1 MKNTF
6 WNIIFF
12 ALTGMIVTSCSGN
25 NDDAEPIVGGDGV
38 APTVNGKQLVRIKH
52 GDSKID
58 FVYNSDGRLI
68 KVKQSD
74 NQYESSYCY
83 ESKRIIQSPL
93 DYIYNMNNG
102 HIVECN
108 YTILPSLEENA
119 HSIDVK
125 ETYEYDSNGHLIE
138 FKRPSDYTVDGYSLA
153 TFIYSWQNGNITKI
167 TESTEETEYTAGGV
181 WAKLNISYTSYANTI
196 PFFFVGFGYTDVYLS
211 WQGFFGK
218 RCKNLPASQTFT
230 YISEQW
236 GDNIKTDTITYTYD
250 YAYTD
255 GLVTNVTSKRT
266 YKGNTSIDVYD
277 LEWW

>member
-1 MKNTF
+1 MNKNL
-6 WNIIFF
+6 WYAVIVVSIGIF
-12 ALTGMIVTSCSGN
+12 LTSCSSN
-25 NDDAEPIVGGDGV
+25 NDDAESTGGGNGV

-52 GDSKID
+52 GDSIID
-58 FVYNSDGRLI
+58 FVYDSDGRVN

-74 NQYESSYCY
+74 SGYEPSYWYESR
-83 ESKRIIQSPL
+83 RIIQSPL

-119 HSIDVK
+119 QSIDVK
-125 ETYEYDSNGHLIE
+125 ETYEYDSNGYLIE
-138 FKRPSDYTVDGYSLA
+138 IKRPSDYEVDGYSLA
-153 TFIYSWQNGNITKI
+153 TVTYSWENGNIFKI

-181 WAKLNISYTSYANTI
+181 WNELEISYTSYANTI
-196 PFFFVGFGYTDVYLS
+196 PFFFVGWGYDVYLS

-218 RCKNLPASQTFT
+218 RCKNLPASQTYT

-236 GDNIKTDTITYTYD
+236 GDKIKTDTITYTYD
-250 YAYTD
+250 YAFTD
-255 GLVTNVTSKRT
+255 GLVTTVTSKST
-266 YKGNTSIDVYD
+266 YKGNTSTDVYD